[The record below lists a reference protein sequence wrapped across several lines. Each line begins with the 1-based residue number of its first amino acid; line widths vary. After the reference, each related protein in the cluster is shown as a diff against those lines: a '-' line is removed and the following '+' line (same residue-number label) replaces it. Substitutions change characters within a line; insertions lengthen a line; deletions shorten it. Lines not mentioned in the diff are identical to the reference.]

1 MKKNVDGSID
11 IITTVTF
18 ADVKLA
24 YEALPSSGRN
34 RLLKMRQDFDSWFQ
48 AQFTVNVPQNADQ
61 IKVTRLPH
69 FQRHYDVMS

>member
-18 ADVKLA
+18 TDVKLA
-24 YEALPSSGRN
+24 YEALPSIGRN
-34 RLLKMRQDFDSWFQ
+34 RLLKMRQDSDSWFQ